1 VSARVRWCV
10 CGDVCH
16 TLTWCVAH
24 AAERLRGEDA
34 DGPHGGGD
42 EREDPRQRRVLWI
55 LRRHRQNV
63 RHIQHTPTHTHD
75 TTRHSRPA
83 DDLCDRWNAFTA
95 KCTATLAGHTGWVN
109 CLHLDHEKE
118 RLVSGSYDKFLK
130 LYAPTLCR
138 VCVVSCRVCGMRVSR
153 VRCVCGVVLIR
164 AARHAR
170 AHAGGICIGRA
181 RSGR

>member
-1 VSARVRWCV
+1 MWP
-10 CGDVCH
+10 
-16 TLTWCVAH
+16 H

-63 RHIQHTPTHTHD
+63 PH
-75 TTRHSRPA
+75 TTRHDQRHSTTNDTTLTARA
-83 DDLCDRWNAFTA
+83 TIWCDRWNAFTA
-95 KCTATLAGHTGWVN
+95 KCTATLSGHTGWVN

-130 LYAPTLCR
+130 LYAPPLCLVR
-138 VCVVSCRVCGMRVSR
+138 VSCRAACRV
-153 VRCVCGVVLIR
+153 
-164 AARHAR
+164 
-170 AHAGGICIGRA
+170 
-181 RSGR
+181 